1 MSGLL
6 FAKAVA
12 LGVDILRILGNGSNL
27 VLDRAAD
34 SVPVVGSLSELTPA
48 YSNAQRR
55 GNSPYFS

>member
-48 YSNAQRR
+48 YSNA
-55 GNSPYFS
+55 